1 MTLVEAISAPML
13 LPTIIGPGIDTWP
26 KLVQLKTFLRN
37 FPNNFLPRRVQS
49 QMPTAMS
56 HHMKK
61 ACLQE
66 EEMKPWHWEQ
76 GQGSRAQREI
86 WQQVCHQIRQ
96 RLSPGPRPFSL
107 SVLLSFCLSW
117 FRFYLSRT
125 GQDLSQLQL
134 KEVWFNISWRRW
146 CQRWV
151 LKEEE
156 KDNILKRIKEHNR
169 IWWLIKK
176 TNWKTGRNQLKDAT
190 TLQNHLWS
198 LIVGYYTISRTH
210 KFLFA

>member
-96 RLSPGPRPFSL
+96 RLSPCPRPFSL
-107 SVLLSFCLSW
+107 PVLLSFCLSW

-156 KDNILKRIKEHNR
+156 KDITERG
-169 IWWLIKK
+169 
-176 TNWKTGRNQLKDAT
+176 T
-190 TLQNHLWS
+190 
-198 LIVGYYTISRTH
+198 VSRGCSDV
-210 KFLFA
+210 